1 MNKVLTAQDLL
12 KNVKTIRKTWK
23 CTQCGYCCE
32 SFEIGLKNDDW
43 DRWKDVIVNSN
54 LGKYP
59 MRKFCNVK
67 SKIYSKLGDLFF
79 HPKTGEHLDNCPFL
93 YKKNTKY
100 YCLINDPEI
109 KPNTCKDFN
118 TNFIDL
124 RCENVRKIYTNI
136 FKLKF
141 DSKEEELQYYMKI
154 DPEFFKLQQA
164 TSLFKSIYEFAKI
177 LSEE

>member
-1 MNKVLTAQDLL
+1 MNRVLTPRELL
-12 KNVKTIRKTWK
+12 KQAKTIRKLYK

-32 SFEIGLKNDDW
+32 TFELGLKRDDW
-43 DRWKDVIVNSN
+43 TRWKDVIVDSSI
-54 LGKYP
+54 GKYP
-59 MRKFCNVK
+59 MRAFCNLD

-79 HPKTGEHLDNCPFL
+79 DPNTREQLDNCPFL
-93 YKKNTKY
+93 SEKN
-100 YCLINDPEI
+100 YCLIHDPKI

-118 TNFIDL
+118 TTFIDL

-141 DSKEEELQYYMKI
+141 DSKEEELRYYMEI

-164 TSLFKSIYEFAKI
+164 TSLFKSIYELAKI